1 MHAQPSKFLNDN
13 EMLEMFKCNVS
24 EILNVEMDENYK
36 KQSLPSKEH
45 TLWDEW
51 GTGCTDRL
59 CVLMDHTYHEQQCS
73 HVSWWFIGSKAL
85 MIRKYGITSP
95 KQSNY
100 HSEGEK
106 LISLCSF

>member
-45 TLWDEW
+45 TL
-51 GTGCTDRL
+51 
-59 CVLMDHTYHEQQCS
+59 
-73 HVSWWFIGSKAL
+73 
-85 MIRKYGITSP
+85 
-95 KQSNY
+95 
-100 HSEGEK
+100 
-106 LISLCSF
+106 